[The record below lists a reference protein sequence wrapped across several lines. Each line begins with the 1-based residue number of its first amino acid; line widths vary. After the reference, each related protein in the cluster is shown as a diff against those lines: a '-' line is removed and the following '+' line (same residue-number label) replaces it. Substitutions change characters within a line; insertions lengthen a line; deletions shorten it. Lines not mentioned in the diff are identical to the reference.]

1 MVSQEIN
8 TKIVS
13 YLKQYH
19 PSMVGVFGSY
29 ARNEQTKFSDI
40 DVLIDFK
47 SALSLLQIVHIEQ
60 ELSEILGIKVDLVTM
75 ASLKNAKI
83 KEYIKKDLQVIYE

>member
-83 KEYIKKDLQVIYE
+83 KEYIKKDLLVIYE

>member
-8 TKIVS
+8 AKIVS

>member
-47 SALSLLQIVHIEQ
+47 STLSLLELVHIEQ
-60 ELSEILGIKVDLVTM
+60 ELSEILGIKVDLVTKS
-75 ASLKNAKI
+75 SLKNTKLI
-83 KEYIKKDLQVIYE
+83 HYIQQDLQVIYE